1 MREQE
6 QVSREMAMRD
16 LDNIINEAGIIRRRV
31 EIQDPA
37 FIPPKAGDLQ
47 PMMNSVLRL
56 AAELAVME
64 NERDRK
70 QRK

>member
-1 MREQE
+1 VSEQE
-6 QVSREMAMRD
+6 QIAREMALRE
-16 LDNIINEAGIIRRRV
+16 LDNIINEAGIIRHRIAV
-31 EIQDPA
+31 QDIA

-47 PMMNSVLRL
+47 PVMNNILQL

-64 NERDRK
+64 NERDRE